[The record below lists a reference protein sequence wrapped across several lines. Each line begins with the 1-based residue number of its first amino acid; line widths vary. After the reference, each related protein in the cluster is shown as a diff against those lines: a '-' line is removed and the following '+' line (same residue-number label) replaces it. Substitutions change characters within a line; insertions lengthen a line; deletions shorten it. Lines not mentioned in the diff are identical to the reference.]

1 MQATIDIRLFN
12 SAKMKQHK
20 FDRLMEIVQEY
31 VEEEFPKAIVRV
43 RSSTMSDIS
52 VFGLGKEGK
61 TKVSEFLENLFN
73 DGSAFDELNDEY
85 Y

>member
-20 FDRLMEIVQEY
+20 FDRLMEIVQEN
-31 VEEEFPKAIVRV
+31 VADEFPQAIVRV
-43 RSSTMSDIS
+43 KASTMSDIS

-61 TKVSEFLENLFN
+61 AEVSEFLENLFN